1 MNTNKKSSPSVSR
14 LILQVFQG
22 ALIGLGAV
30 LPGISGGVLCVVF
43 GIYKP
48 VMELLSHPFKNFKT
62 HVPRLIPVIIG
73 MGIGFL
79 GIANLLAYFLN
90 RYPDT
95 SVCLFVG
102 LIGGML
108 PSLFREAG
116 EQGRTK
122 GSFISMG
129 IAMVVIF
136 GLLGTL
142 NILSVKIEP
151 SFAWLLF
158 CGFCLAL
165 SVIAPGMSFS
175 TLLMPL
181 GLYTP
186 FVDGIGHLDMSVLVP
201 GGIGAL
207 VTVICLAKAVNSLF
221 DHHYNLAF
229 HAIVGIVIAATI
241 MIIPFGSFASSAGQ
255 FAINL
260 I

>member
-1 MNTNKKSSPSVSR
+1 
-14 LILQVFQG
+14 
-22 ALIGLGAV
+22 
-30 LPGISGGVLCVVF
+30 
-43 GIYKP
+43 
-48 VMELLSHPFKNFKT
+48 
-62 HVPRLIPVIIG
+62 
-73 MGIGFL
+73 
-79 GIANLLAYFLN
+79 
-90 RYPDT
+90 
-95 SVCLFVG
+95 
-102 LIGGML
+102 
-108 PSLFREAG
+108 
-116 EQGRTK
+116 
-122 GSFISMG
+122 MG

-260 I
+260 IWLIIGVVAALVLDYFNQKVPVEK